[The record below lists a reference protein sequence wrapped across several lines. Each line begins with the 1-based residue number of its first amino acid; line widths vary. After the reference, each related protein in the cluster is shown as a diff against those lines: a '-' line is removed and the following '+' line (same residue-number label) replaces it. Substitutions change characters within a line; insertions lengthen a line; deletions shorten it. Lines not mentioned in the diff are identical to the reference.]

1 MHVDTSHGGTAS
13 WRGMLAAGAL
23 MAGAAIVFLLVHG
36 FTTGWNFTTENW
48 DAGYYFRIAASGYG
62 ATRGNVQAFLPGYPV
77 LLAPA
82 ARLLPQTPFLASFIT
97 SSTLS
102 ILAGGVLYR
111 VLRERLDAATALAGI
126 ALLAFSPFS
135 IYLYNGYSEAA
146 FILAASLT
154 LWWLANKHLLLAAAA
169 TGFALICRPYALALL
184 PLFLPGAWH
193 MLKKRDFW
201 ALGRMVLLG
210 ALPTLL
216 YFGYMRHA
224 YGDPFIGAKALAHW
238 EQYEPISHAWPL
250 PVRTMYGFYFSF
262 QNAAPGTWMLS
273 LGMYFFGVITVLAA
287 CSRLPWRLAAYSLLL
302 LACVYLTD
310 ALVPINL
317 GRHTLLAFAFAPA
330 FAILL
335 GNGHPESRCAAISRY
350 AAFGIAFAFFAS
362 MFVVTSIRFSQGL
375 WVS

>member
-1 MHVDTSHGGTAS
+1 MHVDMSCGGTPS
-13 WRGMLAAGAL
+13 WRGTLAAGAIV
-23 MAGAAIVFLLVHG
+23 ASAALVFLLVHG
-36 FTTGWNFTTENW
+36 LTAGWNSITENW
-48 DAGYYFRIAASGYG
+48 DAGYYFRIAAGGYG
-62 ATRGNVQAFLPGYPV
+62 AVRGNLQAFLPGYPV

-82 ARLLPQTPFLASFIT
+82 ARLLPQAPFLASFIT

-102 ILAGGVLYR
+102 VLAGGVLFHL
-111 VLRERLDAATALAGI
+111 LRERLDATTALAGI

-169 TGFALICRPYALALL
+169 TGFALICRPFAIALL
-184 PLFLPGAWH
+184 PLFLPEAWH
-193 MLKKRDFW
+193 LLRKRDFW
-201 ALGRMVLLG
+201 TLGRMVLLG
-210 ALPTLL
+210 ALPSLL
-216 YFGYMRHA
+216 YFGYMQHA

-238 EQYEPISHAWPL
+238 EQYEPISHAWSL

-273 LGMYFFGVITVLAA
+273 LGMYFFSVVTVLAA
-287 CSRLPWRLAAYSLLL
+287 CSRLPRRLSAYSLLL
-302 LACVYLTD
+302 LACVYLAD

-317 GRHTLLAFAFAPA
+317 GRHALLAFAFAPA

-335 GNGHPESRCAAISRY
+335 KDGHSESEYGAISRY